1 MSKVARITLSGSG
14 ETNPQLGVFGKNSIA
29 PLAATRHTTGVYF
42 VTAVGAFPGPD
53 AAGNPRT
60 WINHRTGHS
69 SQDGGHIAT
78 EIYRIND
85 DVIQVATTID
95 GAPYDYVQVSFEIRT
110 R

>member
-1 MSKVARITLSGSG
+1 MSRVARITLSGNG
-14 ETNPQLGVFGKNSIA
+14 ETHPQLGVFGKNSIA
-29 PLAATRHTTGVYF
+29 PMVATREATGQYYI
-42 VTAVGAFPGPD
+42 TAVGAFPGPD

-69 SQDGGHIAT
+69 SQDGGHVAT
-78 EIYRIND
+78 EIYRVSD

-95 GAPYDYVQVSFEIRT
+95 GTPMDFVVVSFEIRT

>member
-14 ETNPQLGVFGKNSIA
+14 ETDPTLGIFGKNSIA
-29 PLAATRHTTGVYF
+29 PLAATRSAVGVYF
-42 VTAVGAFPGPD
+42 ITAIGAFPGPD

-60 WINHRTGHS
+60 WINQRTAHS

-78 EIYRIND
+78 DVYRISD
-85 DVIQVATTID
+85 DVIQVATTTD
-95 GAPYDYVQVSFEIRT
+95 GTPMDYVQVSLEIRV